1 MRTNL
6 ILILGLGYLGIYG
19 FLELAHVA
27 VRTARWGMHATFS
40 GMCMLL
46 CIAAIIA
53 TVFKLSKR

>member
-6 ILILGLGYLGIYG
+6 LLILALGYLGIYG

-46 CIAAIIA
+46 CIAALITAIYKFA
-53 TVFKLSKR
+53 KR